1 MEEGPNMEWCHMEQA
16 TLWKRGLIWGV
27 VSYGTSHIMEEGPNM
42 EWCHM
47 EQATLWKRGLI
58 RGGVPGNNNTATRTR

>member
-1 MEEGPNMEWCHMEQA
+1 MEEGPNMGWCHMEQA

-42 EWCHM
+42 GCGVIWNKPHYG
-47 EQATLWKRGLI
+47 RG
-58 RGGVPGNNNTATRTR
+58 A